1 MQKDNRR
8 WQLRERTTRA
18 HQGLDSMIGAL
29 DSENA
34 YCAYL
39 SGMAAFRLGVEPL
52 LAAERLPPALAGYQP
67 SLIGAELLRDLD
79 DLGLERP
86 APAAISGIGDSGAD
100 MFGVL
105 YVLEGSALG
114 ARLLVKSARKLGFD
128 GSRGARHLVRQ
139 SAELDNWRDYLKR
152 LDDLDELDIERAADA
167 ASRTFDVARGAF
179 GAAIHA

>member
-8 WQLRERTTRA
+8 WQLRERTTEA
-18 HQGLDSMIGAL
+18 HQAL
-29 DSENA
+29 DSLIGAFESEDA
-34 YCAYL
+34 YRAYL

-52 LAAERLPPALAGYQP
+52 VAVDRLPPALAGYQP

-79 DLGLERP
+79 DLGLQHP
-86 APAAISGIGDSGAD
+86 QPAATSGIGGSGDD

-114 ARLLVKSARKLGFD
+114 ARLLVKSAEKLGFD
-128 GSRGARHLVRQ
+128 SSRGARHLVRQ

-152 LDDLDELDIERAADA
+152 LDEAGELDIERAADA
-167 ASRTFDVARGAF
+167 ASRTFDAAQGAF
-179 GAAIHA
+179 RTAMHA